1 MTITTKAYKPEIS
14 NDQREVIIKD
24 FLPFIKYT
32 AFRLLNRIPPQLT
45 VDDLISVGI
54 IGLLDAIDKYDPNKS
69 KLKTYAEF
77 RIKGAMLDE
86 LRSFDTASRSL
97 KEKVCELK
105 GVFMKVERRLGR
117 APEDEEVAQELN
129 ISLDDYYKILKDAD
143 SVITLRFEDFSG
155 KLSGGDD
162 INMVDN
168 IPDTSGK
175 DPLTRLIEV
184 SQRNTLANLIDELPH
199 KEKMV
204 LSLYYWDELT
214 MKEIGKVLSLSEGRV
229 CQLHSQA
236 ILRMKAKLTANN
248 PL

>member
-1 MTITTKAYKPEIS
+1 MGTKVYKTEIS
-14 NDQREVIIKD
+14 NDQREEVIKD

-54 IGLLDAIDKYDPNKS
+54 IGLLDALENYDSKKS
-69 KLKTYAEF
+69 KLKTFAEF

-86 LRSFDTASRSL
+86 LRNFDTASRSL

-105 GVFMKVERRLGR
+105 GVFVNLEKTLGR
-117 APEDEEVAQELN
+117 APEDEEVAAELK

-155 KLSGGDD
+155 KLAGGEDL
-162 INMVDN
+162 NMVDN

-175 DPLTRLIEV
+175 DPLTQLIEL
-184 SQRNTLANLIDELPH
+184 SQRNTLARLIDDLPY

-236 ILRMKAKLTANN
+236 ILRMKAMLTVNN

>member
-1 MTITTKAYKPEIS
+1 MGTKVYKAEIS
-14 NDQREVIIKD
+14 NDQREEVIKD

-54 IGLLDAIDKYDPNKS
+54 IGLLDALENYDPTKS
-69 KLKTYAEF
+69 KLKTFAEF

-86 LRSFDTASRSL
+86 LRNFDTASRSL

-105 GVFMKVERRLGR
+105 GVFVNLEKTLGR
-117 APEDEEVAQELN
+117 APEDEEVAAELK
-129 ISLDDYYKILKDAD
+129 ISLDGYYKILKDAD

-155 KLSGGDD
+155 KLSGGED

-175 DPLTRLIEV
+175 DPLAQLIEL
-184 SQRNTLANLIDELPH
+184 SQRNTLARLIDGLPY

-236 ILRMKAKLTANN
+236 ILRMKAMLTASN

>member
-1 MTITTKAYKPEIS
+1 MGAKSYKTDIS
-14 NDQREVIIKD
+14 NEQREEIIKD

-54 IGLLDAIDKYDPNKS
+54 IGLLDALENYDPNKS
-69 KLKTYAEF
+69 KLKTFAEF

-86 LRSFDTASRSL
+86 LRNFDTASRSL

-105 GVFMKVERRLGR
+105 GMFVTLEKKLGR
-117 APEDEEVAQELN
+117 TPEGEEVAEGLN

-143 SVITLRFEDFSG
+143 NVITLRFEDFSG
-155 KLSGGDD
+155 KLSGGED

-168 IPDTSGK
+168 IPDTSSK
-175 DPLTRLIEV
+175 DPLAQLIEL
-184 SQRNTLANLIDELPH
+184 SQRNTLAALIDGLPY

-236 ILRMKAKLTANN
+236 ILRMKAMLTANN

>member
-1 MTITTKAYKPEIS
+1 MGAKAYKTDIS
-14 NDQREVIIKD
+14 NEQREEIIKD

-54 IGLLDAIDKYDPNKS
+54 IGLLDAIENYDPNKS
-69 KLKTYAEF
+69 KLKTFAEF

-86 LRSFDTASRSL
+86 LRNFDTASRSL
-97 KEKVCELK
+97 KEKICEVK
-105 GVFMKVERRLGR
+105 GMFVTLERKLGR
-117 APEDEEVAQELN
+117 APEDEEVAEGLN

-155 KLSGGDD
+155 KLSGGEDL
-162 INMVDN
+162 NMVDN

-175 DPLTRLIEV
+175 DPLTQLIEL
-184 SQRNTLANLIDELPH
+184 SQRNTLAGLIDGLPY

-236 ILRMKAKLTANN
+236 ILRMKAMLTANN